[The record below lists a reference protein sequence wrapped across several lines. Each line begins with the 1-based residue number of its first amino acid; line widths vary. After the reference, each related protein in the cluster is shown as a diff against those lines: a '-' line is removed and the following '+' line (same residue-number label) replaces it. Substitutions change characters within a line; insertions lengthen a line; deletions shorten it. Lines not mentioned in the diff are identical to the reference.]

1 MAETADNLLK
11 ILEIITNSHERLIET
26 LGRMEARQHEHN
38 FALAQAIGENTQ
50 ALAQILER
58 LDRRIADDSRA
69 MAEILKYV
77 VETTT
82 RTEQMTARILTE
94 VSKGAAH

>member
-11 ILEIITNSHERLIET
+11 ILEIITNSHERLVET
-26 LGRMEARQHEHN
+26 LGRMEARQHEQN

-58 LDRRIADDSRA
+58 IDRRIANDNRA

-77 VETTT
+77 METTT
-82 RTEQMTARILTE
+82 RTEQMTAHIMTE
-94 VSKGAAH
+94 VWRGAAP